1 LLSYSVPAVVISS
14 VLAWKAGEGSS
25 LLACRKVRPLLP
37 KPWLEELAGRA
48 LAEVCVPAAML
59 VLHLLLLCL
68 VLQVGQFRQLVEM
81 TEKSSDLKHKLRHL
95 LKLSPEKWEEVSQH
109 ALSAVVPDFRPR
121 VWWYPGIN
129 GALLFACKNGA
140 VLPEHPV
147 AYVVKDASSGVES
160 VTPIQQVDAFLFNLL
175 PKLKQQAMQDWF
187 APGHTGWAVYW
198 RDPSD
203 PLAQQMQ
210 PGPNGPGYMQQLPLG
225 ISAAAALGSAGADQM
240 TAAVGGMAPSAA
252 QMGGAAAGMLP
263 QGMQGGLMQQQAQ
276 QMQGM
281 VANGGNQQLAAQL
294 QQQQVPL
301 QYQQQQPQQQ
311 YAQVQPQA
319 MQQQQ
324 LQAQQQAQLQAQ
336 QQQAQLQQQQ
346 AQMQQQQAQ
355 MQAQQQ
361 AQALQQQQAQMQQQG
376 QGMLAAPKHPA
387 SAPSTATA
395 AAAAAAAGNA
405 FAPPVP
411 PVSVPLPGQQR
422 HSVPGY
428 GTARSPFA
436 TQNLQQTLSAAF
448 PTWQG
453 GLSPA
458 STPGVS
464 GGGAPPGVSGGGA
477 PPAAVQQQQQ
487 QPQQQPQQ
495 QQQPQAP
502 TSNGNAQVQQQQMQQ
517 QTQQQQ
523 YAMQPPQQ
531 QQQPGGQGAAAAAPG
546 ATAGS
551 GPEQSK
557 LAQALPSLEMLNTD
571 DLPQIDRGNSLWPL
585 DSFQQQMQML
595 AELPSVGVGSMLA
608 EAGVGGGAQGR
619 MGVAGQAGQQMGGA
633 NGLDD
638 QPDRALS
645 LKFSMSLDLEEVPK
659 ELRSGGSG
667 NAN

>member
-1 LLSYSVPAVVISS
+1 MLL
-14 VLAWKAGEGSS
+14 
-25 LLACRKVRPLLP
+25 
-37 KPWLEELAGRA
+37 
-48 LAEVCVPAAML
+48 
-59 VLHLLLLCL
+59 
-68 VLQVGQFRQLVEM
+68 LQVGQFRQLVEM

-129 GALLFACKNGA
+129 GALLFATKNGA
-140 VLPEHPV
+140 VLPEHPI
-147 AYVVKDASSGVES
+147 AYVTKDSSSGVES

-210 PGPNGPGYMQQLPLG
+210 PGPNGPGYMQQMPLG
-225 ISAAAALGSAGADQM
+225 ISAAAALGSAGAEQM

-252 QMGGAAAGMLP
+252 QMGGAGM
-263 QGMQGGLMQQQAQ
+263 GMQQQGMPQGLPGGMMPQ

-281 VANGGNQQLAAQL
+281 VANGGNQQVAAQM

-301 QYQQQQPQQQ
+301 QYQQQPPQQQ
-311 YAQVQPQA
+311 FRQAQQSG

-324 LQAQQQAQLQAQ
+324 LQSQQQAQMQAQ
-336 QQQAQLQQQQ
+336 QQQAQMQQQQAQMQQQQQQ

-361 AQALQQQQAQMQQQG
+361 AQAQQAQAMQQQQMQQQG
-376 QGMLAAPKHPA
+376 QGMLSAPKHPA
-387 SAPSTATA
+387 SAPTTATAAAA

-405 FAPPVP
+405 FAPPLP

-436 TQNLQQTLSAAF
+436 TNPALQQSLSAAF
-448 PTWQG
+448 PTWQAN
-453 GLSPA
+453 LSPA

-477 PPAAVQQQQQ
+477 PPGAVQQQQQ
-487 QPQQQPQQ
+487 QPQQQA
-495 QQQPQAP
+495 QAP
-502 TSNGNAQVQQQQMQQ
+502 ASNGNVPAQQQQQMQQ
-517 QTQQQQ
+517 QQQAQQQQ

-531 QQQPGGQGAAAAAPG
+531 QQQMQPPGSQGGVAVPAG
-546 ATAGS
+546 ATGGS

-608 EAGVGGGAQGR
+608 EVAGGGQGR
-619 MGVAGQAGQQMGGA
+619 MGMPGQPGQQMGG
-633 NGLDD
+633 NGLDE

-667 NAN
+667 N

>member
-1 LLSYSVPAVVISS
+1 VLTHLSALQAAAS
-14 VLAWKAGEGSS
+14 
-25 LLACRKVRPLLP
+25 PLTEP
-37 KPWLEELAGRA
+37 FCHHTSASCICCNA
-48 LAEVCVPAAML
+48 T
-59 VLHLLLLCL
+59 
-68 VLQVGQFRQLVEM
+68 QVGQFRQLVEM

-109 ALSAVVPDFRPR
+109 VLSAVVPDFRPR

-129 GALLFACKNGA
+129 GALLFATKNGA
-140 VLPEHPV
+140 VLPEHPI
-147 AYVVKDASSGVES
+147 AYVTKDSGSGVES

-198 RDPSD
+198 RDAND

-225 ISAAAALGSAGADQM
+225 ISAAAALGSAGAEQM
-240 TAAVGGMAPSAA
+240 IAAVGGMAPSAA
-252 QMGGAAAGMLP
+252 QMGGAGMGMQ
-263 QGMQGGLMQQQAQ
+263 QGMAGGMMPQQAQ
-276 QMQGM
+276 QMQGI
-281 VANGGNQQLAAQL
+281 VANGGNQQLAAQM

-301 QYQQQQPQQQ
+301 QYQQQPQQQ
-311 YAQVQPQA
+311 QFGQVRPPGMQQ
-319 MQQQQ
+319 QQQQ
-324 LQAQQQAQLQAQ
+324 LQSQQQAQMQAQ
-336 QQQAQLQQQQ
+336 QQQAQMQQQQQQQQQQQAQMQQQQQ

-355 MQAQQQ
+355 LQAQQQ
-361 AQALQQQQAQMQQQG
+361 AQAQAQQAQAMQQQQMQQQG
-376 QGMLAAPKHPA
+376 QGMLSAPKHAA

-436 TQNLQQTLSAAF
+436 TNPNLHQSLSAAF
-448 PTWQG
+448 PTWQAG
-453 GLSPA
+453 MSPA

-477 PPAAVQQQQQ
+477 APGAVQQQ
-487 QPQQQPQQ
+487 QPQQQQGQQ
-495 QQQPQAP
+495 QQAQAP
-502 TSNGNAQVQQQQMQQ
+502 ASNGGAAGQQQQQMQQ
-517 QTQQQQ
+517 HEQMQQQAQQQQ
-523 YAMQPPQQ
+523 QFAMPPPQQ
-531 QQQPGGQGAAAAAPG
+531 QQQPGGQGAAAAAG
-546 ATAGS
+546 ATGGS

-571 DLPQIDRGNSLWPL
+571 DLPQIDRNNSLWPL

-608 EAGVGGGAQGR
+608 EVGGGGGGQGR
-619 MGVAGQAGQQMGGA
+619 MGMPGQPGQQMGG
-633 NGLDD
+633 NSLDE

-645 LKFSMSLDLEEVPK
+645 LKFSMSLDLDEVPK

-667 NAN
+667 N